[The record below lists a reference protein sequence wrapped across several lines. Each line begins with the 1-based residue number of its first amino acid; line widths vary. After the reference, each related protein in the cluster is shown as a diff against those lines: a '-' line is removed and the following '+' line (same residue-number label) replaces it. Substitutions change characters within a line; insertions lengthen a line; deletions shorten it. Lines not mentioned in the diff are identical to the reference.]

1 MKKLIFCLALL
12 CPFIMSAQNKP
23 LTIGDTLPPIVWNYL
38 QAQAAPHIPQN
49 ANRFIILDFWAT
61 WCPACIKETMPLDS
75 LWRRHQNNLSIILV
89 AAEPKQQVNSFIE
102 KRKTLKNLSL
112 PFITGDQLLRQFFPY
127 RYLPHQVW
135 IAPGGKIEAIT
146 AGGLVND
153 SILKTWFAGNKPNL
167 RLKTDPPAYDVHQPM
182 FVNTNGH
189 DSASLLYRSQ
199 WAGRL
204 LGRGGSSG
212 KQKKNGYL
220 KYYFINRPALS
231 LYAAAYKFPFNHV
244 IIENINPKSVILYP
258 TTTEEE
264 KNNLVFTYEL
274 TVPENTTPEKITE
287 LMVTDFNRYLGYYG
301 RMEKRKLTCY
311 ALRSTAQTR
320 SLLAQFPDANKIA
333 DRALYWE
340 CMLKPLTYLIE
351 TLNSSYTEGTG
362 MPIIID
368 ETGIEGKVSLTL
380 SYAALRNIG
389 QLKKELNNYAMQL
402 VEVEREVEVFVL
414 SKKE

>member
-1 MKKLIFCLALL
+1 MKQLILCLALL
-12 CPFIMSAQNKP
+12 CPSLMFAQNKP

-38 QAQAAPHIPQN
+38 QAQAAPHLQQN
-49 ANRFIILDFWAT
+49 TNRFIILDFWAT
-61 WCPACIKETMPLDS
+61 WCTACIKETMPLDR
-75 LWRRHQNNLSIILV
+75 LWRQHKNNLTIIMV
-89 AAEPKQQVNSFIE
+89 APEPKQQVKAFID
-102 KRKTLKNLSL
+102 KRKTLKTLSL
-112 PFITGDQLLRQFFPY
+112 PFITDDRLLRQFFPY

-153 SILKTWFAGNKPNL
+153 SILQTWFAGNKPNL
-167 RLKTDPPAYDVHQPM
+167 RFKSDPPPFDYTQPLFM
-182 FVNTNGH
+182 NTNNH

-212 KQKKNGYL
+212 KQKLNGYV
-220 KYYFINRPALS
+220 KYYFINRPPLS
-231 LYAAAYKFPFNHV
+231 LYAAAYRFPPNHV
-244 IIENINPKSVILYP
+244 IIENINPKSVVLYP

-287 LMVTDFNRYLGYYG
+287 LMATDFNRYLGYYG
-301 RMEKRKLTCY
+301 RMEKRKLNCY
-311 ALRSTAQTR
+311 ALKSTAQTR
-320 SLLAQFPDANKIA
+320 SLLAQYPDANKIA
-333 DRALYWE
+333 DRSLYWE
-340 CMLKPLTYLIE
+340 CMLKPLAYLIE

-380 SYAALRNIG
+380 SYAALRNIN
-389 QLKKELNNYAMQL
+389 QLKKELNNYAMEL
-402 VEVEREVEVFVL
+402 VQVEREIEVFVL
-414 SKKE
+414 SKK